1 MTHIPVPNSEP
12 TRNALLKAKVKQKP
26 MLAVRTISHPVISR
40 FLALP
45 IVIQLVGC
53 STDHVRK
60 ASFKMCRSSRR
71 EWLAVQLRGAFVA
84 STARPLP
91 FPVNEAPCS

>member
-1 MTHIPVPNSEP
+1 MTHFPAPNSDP
-12 TRNALLKAKVKQKP
+12 TRNATLKAKFKQKP
-26 MLAVRTISHPVISR
+26 MLAVHTILHPVISG
-40 FLALP
+40 FLAPP

-53 STDHVRK
+53 SADHVRR